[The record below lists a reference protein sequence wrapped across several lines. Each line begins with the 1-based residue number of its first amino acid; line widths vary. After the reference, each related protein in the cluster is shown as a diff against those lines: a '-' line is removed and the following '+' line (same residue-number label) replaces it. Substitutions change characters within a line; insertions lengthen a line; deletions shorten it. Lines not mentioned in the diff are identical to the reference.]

1 MEYIINIKDAASIAL
16 MSTGDKVIAGLMVAF
31 IGMSFTFI
39 LLILLW
45 LFISLLS
52 KVTMD
57 KKPAVVKEPDVAVD
71 NALGKIPSTPE
82 NDLDIVAAIAA
93 AISEFTGEEAETFR
107 IKSIV
112 RKQSEKPAWISQKY
126 SKIGR

>member
-1 MEYIINIKDAASIAL
+1 MEYIIHIKDAASIAL
-16 MSTGDKVIAGLMVAF
+16 MSTGDKVIAGLIVAF

-39 LLILLW
+39 LLVLLW

-52 KVTMD
+52 RITMD
-57 KKPAVVKEPDVAVD
+57 KKPAVVSVSEAPASKEEAVVEPVD
-71 NALGKIPSTPE
+71 E
-82 NDLDIVAAIAA
+82 NELEIVAAIMA
-93 AISEFTGEEAETFR
+93 AISEFTGEEMETFR

-112 RKQSEKPAWISQKY
+112 RKDSVEPNWVSRKY